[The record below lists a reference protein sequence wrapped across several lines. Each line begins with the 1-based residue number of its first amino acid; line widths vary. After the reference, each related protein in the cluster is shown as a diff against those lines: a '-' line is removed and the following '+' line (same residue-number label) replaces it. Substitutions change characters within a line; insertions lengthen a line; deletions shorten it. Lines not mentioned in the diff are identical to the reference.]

1 MFTRPTRAQL
11 LWLMALIVSM
21 AGDPSPAHAAPGRA
35 ASADGVAIAYD
46 AHGAGTPALVFVH
59 GWSCDRTYWKGQLEP
74 LGRRYRVVAIDLAGH
89 GESGTNRQA
98 WTIAAFGAD
107 VAAVVEKLGLERVV
121 LIGHSMGGD
130 VIVEAARRLRGRV
143 AGLVWV
149 DVYRKLDAPPTA
161 ERIEAFVAPFRAD
174 FAGRT
179 RAFVRGMFPA
189 TADKSLVEWIAAD
202 MSSAPKDIALAAMVS
217 AHSNAREM
225 PAALAELKL
234 PTIAINPDHPP
245 TDFESLKRHGVE
257 VVLIPGVGHFPMME
271 DPERFNRV
279 LGSVIEK
286 LPR

>member
-1 MFTRPTRAQL
+1 MSNRPTRAQL
-11 LWLMALIVSM
+11 LWLMAFVVSM
-21 AGDPSPAHAAPGRA
+21 ADDPSPAHAGQGRA
-35 ASADGVAIAYD
+35 ASADGVAIAYE

-74 LGRRYRVVAIDLAGH
+74 LGQRYRVVAIDLAGH

-107 VAAVVEKLGLERVV
+107 VAAVVEKLGLERVILV
-121 LIGHSMGGD
+121 GHSMGGD

-174 FAGRT
+174 FTERT
-179 RAFVRGMFPA
+179 RAFVRSMFPA

-202 MSSAPKDIALAAMVS
+202 MSSAPKEIALAAMVS
-217 AHSNAREM
+217 VFSNGREM

-257 VVLIPGVGHFPMME
+257 VVLMPGVGHFPMME

>member
-1 MFTRPTRAQL
+1 MSTRPTRAQL

-174 FAGRT
+174 FAERT

>member
-1 MFTRPTRAQL
+1 MSTRPTRAQL
-11 LWLMALIVSM
+11 LWLMAFVGSM
-21 AGDPSPAHAAPGRA
+21 AGDPSPAHAAQGRA

-107 VAAVVEKLGLERVV
+107 VAAVVEKLGIERVI

-161 ERIEAFVAPFRAD
+161 ERIEAFVAPFRVD
-174 FAGRT
+174 FTERT

-202 MSSAPKDIALAAMVS
+202 MSSAPKEIALAAMVS
-217 AHSNAREM
+217 VFSNGREM
-225 PAALAELKL
+225 PAALADLKL

-257 VVLIPGVGHFPMME
+257 VVLMPGVGHFPMME

>member
-1 MFTRPTRAQL
+1 MITCPTRGQL
-11 LWLMALIVSM
+11 LWPMAFVFSM

-35 ASADGVAIAYD
+35 ASADGVAVAYD
-46 AHGAGTPALVFVH
+46 DRGAGTPALVLVH
-59 GWSCDRTYWKGQLEP
+59 GWSCDRTYWKGQIES
-74 LGRRYRVVAIDLAGH
+74 LGRRNRVVTVDLAGH

-107 VAAVVEKLGLERVV
+107 VAAVVEKLGLERVILV
-121 LIGHSMGGD
+121 GHSMGGD

-149 DVYRKLDAPPTA
+149 DVYRKLDAPPTT

-174 FAGRT
+174 FTGRT

-189 TADKSLVEWIAAD
+189 TADKQLIEWIAAD
-202 MSSAPKDIALAAMVS
+202 MSSAPKEIALAAMVS
-217 AHSNAREM
+217 TFNNGREI

-234 PTIAINPDHPP
+234 PTIAINADQPP

-257 VVLIPGVGHFPMME
+257 VVLMPGVGHFLMME
-271 DPERFNRV
+271 DPEGFNRI
-279 LGSVIEK
+279 LGAVMEK
-286 LPR
+286 LTR

>member
-1 MFTRPTRAQL
+1 
-11 LWLMALIVSM
+11 MAFVVSM
-21 AGDPSPAHAAPGRA
+21 AGDPSPAHAAQGRA
-35 ASADGVAIAYD
+35 ASADGVAIAYEE
-46 AHGAGTPALVFVH
+46 HGAGTPALVFVH

-98 WTIAAFGAD
+98 WTITAFGAD
-107 VAAVVEKLGLERVV
+107 VAAVVEKLDLERVILV
-121 LIGHSMGGD
+121 GHSMGGD

-174 FAGRT
+174 FTGRT

-202 MSSAPKDIALAAMVS
+202 MSSAPKEIALAALVS
-217 AHSNAREM
+217 VFSNGREM
-225 PAALAELKL
+225 PDALAELKL
-234 PTIAINPDHPP
+234 PTIAINPDNPP
-245 TDFESLKRHGVE
+245 TDFESMKRHGVE
-257 VVLIPGVGHFPMME
+257 VVVMPGVGHFPMME
-271 DPERFNRV
+271 DPGRFNRV

>member
-1 MFTRPTRAQL
+1 MSTRPTRAQS
-11 LWLMALIVSM
+11 LWLMAFVVSM
-21 AGDPSPAHAAPGRA
+21 AGDLSPAHAGQGRA
-35 ASADGVAIAYD
+35 SSADSVVIAYE
-46 AHGAGTPALVFVH
+46 AHGAGTPTLVFVH

-74 LGRRYRVVAIDLAGH
+74 LGRRYRVVAIDLAGP

-107 VAAVVEKLGLERVV
+107 VAAVVEKLGLERVILV
-121 LIGHSMGGD
+121 GHSMGGD

-143 AGLVWV
+143 AGLVWI

-174 FAGRT
+174 FTERT
-179 RAFVRGMFPA
+179 RTFVRSMFPA

-202 MSSAPKDIALAAMVS
+202 MSSAPKEIALAAMVS
-217 AHSNAREM
+217 VFSNGLGM

-257 VVLIPGVGHFPMME
+257 VVLMPGVGHFPMME

>member
-1 MFTRPTRAQL
+1 
-11 LWLMALIVSM
+11 MAFVGSM
-21 AGDPSPAHAAPGRA
+21 AGDPSPAHAAQGRA

-107 VAAVVEKLGLERVV
+107 VAAVVEKLGIERVI

-161 ERIEAFVAPFRAD
+161 ERIEAFVAPFRVD
-174 FAGRT
+174 FTERT

-202 MSSAPKDIALAAMVS
+202 MSSAPKEIALAAMVS
-217 AHSNAREM
+217 VFSNGREM
-225 PAALAELKL
+225 PAALADLKL

-257 VVLIPGVGHFPMME
+257 VVLMPGVGHFPMME

>member
-1 MFTRPTRAQL
+1 MSTRPTRAQL
-11 LWLMALIVSM
+11 LWLMAFVVSM
-21 AGDPSPAHAAPGRA
+21 AGDPSPAHAAQGRA

-89 GESGTNRQA
+89 GESGTNREA

-107 VAAVVEKLGLERVV
+107 VAAVVERLGIERVILV
-121 LIGHSMGGD
+121 GHSMGGD

-149 DVYRKLDAPPTA
+149 DVYRKLDAPLTA

-174 FAGRT
+174 FAERT
-179 RAFVRGMFPA
+179 RAFVRSMFPA
-189 TADKSLVEWIAAD
+189 TADKSIVEWIAAD
-202 MSSAPKDIALAAMVS
+202 MSSAPKEIALAAMVS
-217 AHSNAREM
+217 VFSNGREM

-257 VVLIPGVGHFPMME
+257 VVLMPGVGHFPMLE

>member
-1 MFTRPTRAQL
+1 MSTRPTRAQL
-11 LWLMALIVSM
+11 LWLMAFVVSM
-21 AGDPSPAHAAPGRA
+21 AGDPSPAHAAQGRT
-35 ASADGVAIAYD
+35 ASADGVAIAYE

-107 VAAVVEKLGLERVV
+107 VAAVVEKLGLERVILV
-121 LIGHSMGGD
+121 GHSMGGD

-174 FAGRT
+174 FTERT

-202 MSSAPKDIALAAMVS
+202 MSSAPKEIALAAMVS
-217 AHSNAREM
+217 VFSNGREM

-257 VVLIPGVGHFPMME
+257 VVLMPGVGHFPMME

>member
-1 MFTRPTRAQL
+1 MSTRPTRAQL
-11 LWLMALIVSM
+11 LWLMAFVVSM
-21 AGDPSPAHAAPGRA
+21 AGDPSPAHAAQGRA

-89 GESGTNRQA
+89 GESGTNREA

-107 VAAVVEKLGLERVV
+107 VAAVVERLGIERVILV
-121 LIGHSMGGD
+121 GHSMGGD

-149 DVYRKLDAPPTA
+149 DVYRKLDAPLTA

-174 FAGRT
+174 FAERT
-179 RAFVRGMFPA
+179 RAFVRSMFPA
-189 TADKSLVEWIAAD
+189 TADKSIVEWIAAD
-202 MSSAPKDIALAAMVS
+202 MSSAPKEIALAAMVS
-217 AHSNAREM
+217 VFSNGREM

-257 VVLIPGVGHFPMME
+257 VVLMPGVGHFPMME